1 MIKLPEWIKNTETT
15 SSVEVKIY
23 NEAGS
28 LETIQNYFKAIWQ
41 RIVNWKHYPRDFIN
55 LYESQGKFVLCHF
68 KSNLLVHTQT
78 IAVDDYDWREYIS
91 QHPSLPI
98 YLILQGQDCEFRSLP
113 TNQIRI
119 WDRFF
124 LFNQIK
130 ANEFGEEDLVNH
142 YQPKQHA
149 EKVDVFV
156 SIRSNE
162 SQKQIFKALSLS
174 KNPIGGVL
182 SWDIEQT
189 LAMKK
194 QVSIARPLRAWIV
207 TLIPIDSN
215 ASTILIM
222 HQDKILLQRVIL
234 IKNTDELEKELRST
248 LRFLQRQGYKEG
260 QAVSVLVPENSV
272 VTTEFSNAELELIPV
287 PKRFLEKESFKPTS
301 PFMKFIPKTLV
312 QSNLAHELP
321 RFAIKFLIPLS
332 AILLILWASVQI
344 KSFFQDYENK
354 WLGQKYEKIQKKT
367 AGNFAE
373 QVHLSTLFMKY
384 ISSNTQNPSN
394 TISSVNRLLKG
405 KIQVLGVTWAPTE
418 HGTELRLKLPVSTK
432 KNHDLKKYINQN
444 YEKILGDVNL
454 TWDEQGNE
462 SILLIQQ
469 QAGQHGN

>member
-1 MIKLPEWIKNTETT
+1 MIKLPEWIKNTEATPKA
-15 SSVEVKIY
+15 EVTIY
-23 NEAGS
+23 NEIGY
-28 LETIQNYFKAIWQ
+28 LETIQNYFKAMWQ

-68 KSNLLVHTQT
+68 KSNLLVHTQD
-78 IAVDDYDWREYIS
+78 ISAADYDWREYLS

-130 ANEFGEEDLVNH
+130 TNDFNEDDLVHH
-142 YQPKQHA
+142 YQPKQQT
-149 EKVDVFV
+149 EKVDIFV
-156 SIRSNE
+156 SIKSNE
-162 SQKQIFKALSLS
+162 SLKQIFKILSLT

-182 SWDIEQT
+182 SWDIEQS

-194 QVSIARPLRAWIV
+194 QVSFARPLRAWVV

-215 ASTILIM
+215 ASTILVM
-222 HQDKILLQRVIL
+222 HQDKILLQRIIL

-260 QAVSVLVPENSV
+260 QAVSVLVPENNV

-287 PKRFLEKESFKPTS
+287 SKRFLEKESFKPTA
-301 PFMKFIPKTLV
+301 PFMKFIPQTLV

-321 RFAIKFLIPLS
+321 RLAIKFLIPFGV
-332 AILLILWASVQI
+332 ILLILWASVQI

-384 ISSNTQNPSN
+384 IGSNTQNPSN
-394 TISSVNRLLKG
+394 TINGVNRLLKG
-405 KIQVLGVTWAPTE
+405 RTQVLGVTWAPTE
-418 HGTELRLKLPVSTK
+418 RSAELRLRLPLSTK
-432 KNHDLKKYINQN
+432 KNQDLKKYINQN
-444 YEKILGDVNL
+444 YERILGDINL